1 MAIHANC
8 SRCHK
13 RTLSPLNVMS
23 ALPPKA
29 DSAARLNSQK
39 LALLKNNQRK
49 SNLTVRVRNG
59 PANRG
64 HRTKRPTAESPCLLL
79 DSAKSCQSRYSERGT
94 ADGVAVPW
102 VTELGFGPGD
112 QLGSPAGWAMKHHD
126 ATFRQMKFTESIPT
140 KKAKTTAPSTE
151 LKR

>member
-1 MAIHANC
+1 MGATRSTRRPAKYD
-8 SRCHK
+8 CHD
-13 RTLSPLNVMS
+13 LNGCCDAS
-23 ALPPKA
+23 HKNAKA
-29 DSAARLNSQK
+29 HARLSGNRRELAHNAEKISPGGGRASAQGCCNRNKLSQ
-39 LALLKNNQRK
+39 LGERLKK
-49 SNLTVRVRNG
+49 
-59 PANRG
+59 
-64 HRTKRPTAESPCLLL
+64 
-79 DSAKSCQSRYSERGT
+79 GT